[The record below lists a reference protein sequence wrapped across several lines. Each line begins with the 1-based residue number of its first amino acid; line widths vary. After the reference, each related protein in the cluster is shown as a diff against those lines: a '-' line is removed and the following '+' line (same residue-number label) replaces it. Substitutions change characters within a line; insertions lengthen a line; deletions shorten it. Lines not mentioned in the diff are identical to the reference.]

1 MGLLEK
7 NSNKYES
14 EDVLSFFT
22 IPEVEKK
29 VDYEELKNKIYSL
42 KIDGEEKANIIN
54 KINSLEIIKKK
65 TEKDKIIK
73 EIESFRQKNNI

>member
-42 KIDGEEKANIIN
+42 KIDREEKANIIN
-54 KINSLEIIKKK
+54 KINSLEIIKNK
-65 TEKDKIIK
+65 TEKDKILK